1 VKELD
6 KIKMLVVDVD
16 GVLTNGN
23 ILVDGQGRESK
34 SFSIVDGSGI
44 KIWKRAGLKIAFLSG
59 RYSPATS
66 QQVKELSIDF
76 CINGT
81 KDKLKEFNKLTKK
94 SRIPAKYI
102 AYAGDDLPDLPV
114 ILNAGFSA
122 ASANASDEIKK
133 YADYV
138 TKKKGGQ
145 GAVREIIEYILK
157 KTGRWDAVLKKYM
170 AASSGKISAGKSK
183 K

>member
-1 VKELD
+1 MIVT
-6 KIKMLVVDVD
+6 DVD

-23 ILVDGQGRESK
+23 ILVDGKGRESK
-34 SFSIVDGSGI
+34 FFSIVDGSGI
-44 KIWKRAGLKIAFLSG
+44 KIWKRAGFKIAFLSG
-59 RYSPATS
+59 RRSPATE

-81 KDKLKEFNKLTKK
+81 KDKLKGFNEIIKLSK
-94 SRIPAKYI
+94 IPAKQI
-102 AYAGDDLPDLPV
+102 AYVGDDLPDLPV
-114 ILNAGFSA
+114 ILSAGFSA
-122 ASANASDEIKK
+122 ASSNASDEVKK

-145 GAVREIIEYILK
+145 GAMREIIEYILK
-157 KTGRWDAVLKKYM
+157 KTGRWNAVLKKYTAPLSM
-170 AASSGKISAGKSK
+170 KIPAGKSK